1 MRTTL
6 AAVRGTRGEP
16 VTGVEDYTAE
26 LVWISTRQHLA
37 RFEAIRKESPPW
49 YRSGGL
55 AVPEDF
61 PQVRMA
67 SLLWTSIVP
76 AVMVSRGSLSLSD
89 ATISYRATPD
99 NASSHGTY
107 RNLDTEMVFTSAIDA
122 VALLGRFQ
130 SASSGSSYYAAN
142 WIEMSVPSLPGPILM
157 CVGGSG
163 PSMRRIRE
171 QTDRLFQ
178 EIQRRRRS

>member
-1 MRTTL
+1 MT
-6 AAVRGTRGEP
+6 E
-16 VTGVEDYTAE
+16 VEDYTAG
-26 LVWISTRQHLA
+26 LVWISTREHLA
-37 RFEAIRKESPPW
+37 RFEVIRKESPPW

-61 PQVRMA
+61 PQVRMT
-67 SLLWTSIVP
+67 SLLWDSILPV
-76 AVMVSRGSLSLSD
+76 VMVSRGSLTLSD
-89 ATISYRATPD
+89 GTMSYRATHD
-99 NASSHGTY
+99 NSGAQSTY
-107 RNLDTEMVFTSAIDA
+107 RNLDTEMVFTAAIDA

-130 SASSGSSYYAAN
+130 SASSGFTYYAAN
-142 WIEMSVPSLPGPILM
+142 WIEMSVPSMPGPILL

-163 PSMRRIRE
+163 PSMRRIRK